1 MELTYARCAGLDVHK
16 DTVVACVRVEADGS
30 VRRDTRTFGTMTID
44 LLGLQQWLVDEEI
57 THVAMEATGVYW
69 KPVWHVLEPVCTLIL
84 ANPAHIKN
92 VPGRKTDVKDAEWIA
107 QLLAHG
113 LVEASFVPPTPIQE
127 LRALTRDRRQFHRE
141 ASQHVQRI
149 QKVLQDA
156 NIKIDSVI
164 SDVMGKS
171 GRAFLRA
178 IVDGQCDPEKLAELA
193 DHRLHASK
201 EEIREALRGVVTP
214 LHRRMLR
221 RHLEMFDTIQRL
233 VDEIDIEVAALL
245 EPFRRQVALLDTIP
259 GVDIATAEVIV
270 AEVGVDMS
278 RFPTAAHLVSWS
290 GLSPRSDESAGKRR
304 NTRVGKGGQWLKA
317 TLVQAAWSATR
328 KKDCHLR
335 ALFLRLKGKRGPKK
349 AIVAVAAEIMRSTW
363 FMLTRDEEYRE
374 PNPTVAD
381 PARRDREARR
391 LVSKL
396 RKLGYEVEMPVAAK

>member
-16 DTVVACVRVEADGS
+16 DTVVACVRIEVDGR
-30 VRRDTRTFGTMTID
+30 VRRETRTFGAMTID
-44 LLGLQQWLVDEEI
+44 LLALQQWLVDEEV

-69 KPVWHVLEPVCTLIL
+69 KPVWHVLEPVCALIL
-84 ANPAHIKN
+84 ANPAHVKN

-164 SDVMGKS
+164 SDVMGVS
-171 GRAFLRA
+171 GRAFLKA
-178 IVDGQCDPEKLAELA
+178 IVEGETRPEKLAEHA
-193 DHRLHASK
+193 NYRLKASK
-201 EEIREALRGVVTP
+201 DEIREALRGVVTP
-214 LHRRMLR
+214 LHRAMLR

-233 VDEIDIEVAALL
+233 VGEIDAEVAALL
-245 EPFRRQVALLDTIP
+245 EPFRRQVELLDTIP
-259 GVDIATAEVIV
+259 GVDVATAEVII

-278 RFPTAAHLVSWS
+278 RFPTAAHLVSWA

-317 TLVQAAWSATR
+317 TLVQAAWAATR
-328 KKDCHLR
+328 KKDSHLQR
-335 ALFLRLKGKRGPKK
+335 LFLRIKGKRGPKK
-349 AIVAVAAEIMRSTW
+349 AAIAVAAEILRSAW
-363 FMLTRDEEYRE
+363 YMLARDQEYRE
-374 PNPTVAD
+374 PDLVAAD
-381 PARRDREARR
+381 PARKEREAKR
-391 LVSKL
+391 LVQKL
-396 RKLGYEVEMPVAAK
+396 KKLGYEVEMPVAAK

>member
-16 DTVVACVRVEADGS
+16 DTVVACVRTAAGTRFRCE
-30 VRRDTRTFGTMTID
+30 TRTFGTKTID
-44 LLGLQQWLVDEEI
+44 LLALQQWLVDEEV

-113 LVEASFVPPTPIQE
+113 LVGASFVPPTPIQD

-141 ASQHVQRI
+141 AAQHVQRI

-164 SDVMGKS
+164 SDVMGLS
-171 GRAFLRA
+171 GRAFLKA
-178 IVDGQCDPEKLAELA
+178 IVEGEDDPEKLAQHA
-193 DHRLHASK
+193 NYRLKASK

-214 LHRRMLR
+214 LHRAMLR
-221 RHLEMFDTIQRL
+221 RHLEMFDTIQRM
-233 VDEIDIEVAALL
+233 VGEIDDEVAALL
-245 EPFRRQVALLDTIP
+245 EPFRRQVELLDTIP
-259 GVDIATAEVIV
+259 GVDVATAEVII

-278 RFPTAAHLVSWS
+278 RFPSAAHLVSWA

-304 NTRVGKGGQWLKA
+304 NTRIGKGGQWLKA
-317 TLVQAAWSATR
+317 TVIQAAWSATR
-328 KKDCHLR
+328 KKDSHLR
-335 ALFLRLKGKRGPKK
+335 SLFLRLKGKRGPKK

-363 FMLTRDEEYRE
+363 YMLTRDEEYRE
-374 PNPTVAD
+374 PDQAAAD
-381 PARRDREARR
+381 PLRKEREAKR
-391 LVSKL
+391 LVQKL
-396 RKLGYEVEMPVAAK
+396 KKLGYEVEMPVAAK

>member
-1 MELTYARCAGLDVHK
+1 MTYARCAGLDVHK
-16 DTVVACVRVEADGS
+16 DTVVACVRVEADGR

-374 PNPTVAD
+374 PNPTAAD